1 MAQSLSFLNIMK
13 KLFFLLLF
21 FAVATVSG
29 AQSLKYGYF
38 SLDSIFTAMPEYAVA
53 QKNLSDLRAK
63 YDEEMKRAENEFN
76 AKYEEFLETQRDMIP
91 SILYK
96 RQTELQEIMEKNV
109 AFKKEAVRLL
119 DEARKDAY
127 APLRARIFE
136 AVSRIGRERGFAFV
150 LNTDGDACPYIDP
163 ACGEN
168 INPLLRTALN
178 IQ

>member
-1 MAQSLSFLNIMK
+1 MAQFLSFLNIMK
-13 KLFFLLLF
+13 KLFFLLVF
-21 FAVATVSG
+21 FATATMAG
-29 AQSLKYGYF
+29 AQSLRYGYF
-38 SLDSIFTAMPEYAVA
+38 SLDSIFTAMPEYAAA

-63 YDEEMKRAENEFN
+63 YDEEMKRAESEFN
-76 AKYEEFLETQRDMIP
+76 AKYEEFLETQRDLIP

-109 AFKKEAVRLL
+109 AFKKEAARLL
-119 DEARKDAY
+119 EEARKDAY

-136 AVSRIGRERGFAFV
+136 AVRRIGGERGFAFV
-150 LNTDGDACPYIDP
+150 LNTDGDACPYVDP

-178 IQ
+178 IK

>member
-1 MAQSLSFLNIMK
+1 MK
-13 KLFFLLLF
+13 KLFFLLVF
-21 FAVATVSG
+21 FATTTMAG
-29 AQSLKYGYF
+29 AQSLRYGYF
-38 SLDSIFTAMPEYAVA
+38 SMDSIFTAMPEYAVA

-63 YDEEMKRAENEFN
+63 YDEEMKRAESEFN
-76 AKYEEFLETQRDMIP
+76 AKYEEFLETQRDLIP

-96 RQTELQEIMEKNV
+96 RQTELQEIMDKNV
-109 AFKKEAVRLL
+109 AFKKEATRLL
-119 DEARKDAY
+119 EEARKDAY

-136 AVSRIGRERGFAFV
+136 AVQRIATERGFAFV
-150 LNTDGDACPYIDP
+150 LNTDGDACPYVDP

>member
-1 MAQSLSFLNIMK
+1 
-13 KLFFLLLF
+13 
-21 FAVATVSG
+21 
-29 AQSLKYGYF
+29 
-38 SLDSIFTAMPEYAVA
+38 MPEYAVA

-109 AFKKEAVRLL
+109 AFKKEATRLL

-127 APLRARIFE
+127 APIRARIFE
-136 AVSRIGRERGFAFV
+136 TVHRIGRERGFAFV

-168 INPLLRTALN
+168 ISPLLRTALN

>member
-1 MAQSLSFLNIMK
+1 
-13 KLFFLLLF
+13 
-21 FAVATVSG
+21 
-29 AQSLKYGYF
+29 
-38 SLDSIFTAMPEYAVA
+38 
-53 QKNLSDLRAK
+53 
-63 YDEEMKRAENEFN
+63 MKRAENEFN
-76 AKYEEFLETQRDMIP
+76 AKYEEFLERQRDMIP

-96 RQTELQEIMEKNV
+96 RQTELQDIMEKNI
-109 AFKKEAVRLL
+109 AFKKEATRLL